1 VSDYHSCLL
10 SNRIRWGYQPHQ
22 YGMTRSHDK
31 SWKEI
36 KKDVMLLFFFFPGG
50 IGVWTQGFVLA
61 KLALYRLGHTS
72 RSILHWLI
80 WR

>member
-36 KKDVMLLFFFFPGG
+36 KKDVMLLFFFFLVGLGFELRALCLQSWHSTAWATPPGPFCTG
-50 IGVWTQGFVLA
+50 
-61 KLALYRLGHTS
+61 
-72 RSILHWLI
+72 
-80 WR
+80 